1 MAFVDDLRRNFYIL
15 SQNFPSTGPVLE
27 QALFALVARE
37 HVLWYSLPGRA
48 KSQLSGSIFGMFT
61 GAPTFSIQCTKDTP
75 PESIFGNIIPKML
88 MENGHEVYNLEGG
101 LVTSTFAFLDEFMDL
116 ADMVMRSTNSV
127 LNERLFFAKDMGG
140 EIKSPLHTAIATSN
154 YLRQREATQAVI
166 DRFMCKAYL
175 RGIDGVADSMRAGN
189 TYLDYSG
196 KRLALPHLPYEGL
209 AELADRAGKSEKDG
223 GVKISDGMR
232 LLHVLLVTEFQ
243 RRRTKAAQDAWQKE
257 QAAPGTQQLITD
269 GMPTPVELGVP
280 DISPR
285 TLVKL
290 HDFTRASAVLEGRN
304 AVTQTDMRAIQYGLI
319 TIGDESGD
327 DVIWASVCRDM
338 LGMNERQVRNLEQLG
353 ALAAQVGQLQAERS
367 ETTGIQLRV
376 SGQLYAASTL
386 STQQLK
392 QMLGGKHMTLNMAVD
407 AIGDDIMKLTLPH
420 TGFDLLKGWS

>member
-61 GAPTFSIQCTKDTP
+61 GAPTFTIQCTKDTP

-257 QAAPGTQQLITD
+257 QTAPGAQQLVTD
-269 GMPTPVELGVP
+269 GMPSAAELGVP

-367 ETTGIQLRV
+367 ETSGIQLRV
-376 SGQLYAASTL
+376 SGQLYAASAL

>member
-257 QAAPGTQQLITD
+257 QMAPGAPQLVTN
-269 GMPTPVELGVP
+269 GVPSAAELGVP

-319 TIGDESGD
+319 TISDESGD
-327 DVIWASVCRDM
+327 DVVWAGVCRDM

-353 ALAAQVGQLQAERS
+353 TLAAQVGQLQAERS
-367 ETTGIQLRV
+367 ESSGIELRV

-392 QMLGGKHMTLNMAVD
+392 QMLGGKHPTLNAAVD
-407 AIGDDIMKLTLPH
+407 AIGADIKKLTLPH